1 MARMT
6 TAEAAVEALIAH
18 GIDTVYGLPG
28 LHLDALFDA
37 LYVAR
42 NRLRTIHTR
51 HEQSA
56 AYMALG
62 AALATGRP
70 QAFTVV
76 PGPGFLNAGAA
87 LLTASGM
94 NAPVLALAGQI
105 PQSEIDRGHGHLHEI
120 RDQLGLARHIT
131 KFAARIRAPFE
142 ASALVRD
149 ALQAARSGRPGP
161 VMLECAIDVWGRRAE
176 VPPTPTPA
184 PIEPPPVDEDAIE
197 AAARILGAAEHPM
210 IVVGG
215 GALDASAEVIAVA
228 ELLEAPVLSY
238 RRGRGIVPSS
248 HRLSIPLPIGHR
260 LWKQCDVVL
269 GIGTRLVY
277 PQMHWG
283 TDRDLKVVRID
294 IDPEE
299 PERLRKPDAA
309 IIGDAAS
316 VLRALARKIPAHNR
330 KRGARDAE
338 LAPHRAWLADKLER
352 VQPQVSYLRAIR
364 AALPA
369 DGIFV
374 DEVTQVGFVSRLA
387 FPVEKP
393 RTFISPGYQDNLGWG
408 FGAALG
414 VKAAKPNTPVVAITG
429 DGGFLYQVGELAT
442 AVQHQIALV
451 VVVFDNQS
459 FGNVRR
465 IQQEQYGNRQI
476 ANDLANPDFVRLAE
490 SFGLAAF
497 RAETPQELERALGKA
512 LALGAPALVHVPHGE
527 CASPWD
533 LILMPR
539 LRG

>member
-1 MARMT
+1 MAKLS

-142 ASALVRD
+142 ASALIRD

-161 VMLECAIDVWGRRAE
+161 AMLECAIDVWGRRAE

-184 PIEPPPVDEDAIE
+184 SIEPPPVDEDAIE

-238 RRGRGIVPSS
+238 RRGRGVVPSS

-309 IIGDAAS
+309 IIGDAAP
-316 VLRALARKIPAHNR
+316 VLRALARRIPAHNR
-330 KRGARDAE
+330 KRAARDAE

-374 DEVTQVGFVSRLA
+374 DEVTQVGFVSRLV

-414 VKAAKPNTPVVAITG
+414 VKAAKPNTPVVAISG

-490 SFGLAAF
+490 SFGVAAF

-512 LALGAPALVHVPHGE
+512 LALSAPALVHVPHGE